1 MSSPY
6 INTKLSTSVILHPY
20 QMDNKIYINLKNNLQ
35 NIVGK
40 CFSKY
45 GYIVKIIEILN
56 YKDGVIEAENTESSA
71 LFDLDFS
78 CRICTPLKNT
88 QIICEIDRV
97 NKLLIT
103 AINGPILVVITNDRI
118 NSNVFFKDN
127 NNNIRYKKSAQSNML
142 QPHDFI
148 KVTLQTI
155 HFNDGDEKIK
165 AIGYMDDI
173 ATDDE
178 KKNYYKDLYIDSDTV
193 VNYEQYVKSSGLETT
208 TPTAGS
214 IVDEQSTEITK

>member
-1 MSSPY
+1 MTSPY

-20 QMDNKIYINLKNNLQ
+20 QMDNKIYINLKQNLQ
-35 NIVGK
+35 TISGK
-40 CFSKY
+40 CFQKY
-45 GYIVKIIEILN
+45 GYVVKIIEILD

-78 CRICTPLKNT
+78 CRMCVPLKNT

-103 AINGPILVVITNDRI
+103 AVNGPILVVITNDRV
-118 NSNVFFKDN
+118 NNDVFYKDN
-127 NNNIRYKKSAQSNML
+127 NNNIRYKKEGQSNML

-148 KVTLQTI
+148 KVVLQTI

-165 AIGYMDDI
+165 AIGYMEDMAGEED
-173 ATDDE
+173 
-178 KKNYYKDLYIDSDTV
+178 KKNFYKDAYLDTDAVVDFETYI
-193 VNYEQYVKSSGLETT
+193 KSK
-208 TPTAGS
+208 TPAE
-214 IVDEQSTEITK
+214 VPAK